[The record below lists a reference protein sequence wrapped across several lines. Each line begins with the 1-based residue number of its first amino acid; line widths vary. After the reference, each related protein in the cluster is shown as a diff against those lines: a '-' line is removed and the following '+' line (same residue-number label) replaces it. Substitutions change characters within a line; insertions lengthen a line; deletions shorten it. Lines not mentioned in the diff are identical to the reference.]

1 MGNPIRWIVGI
12 LMLGVAAL
20 VGVALLILLVSRPN
34 GQPAPPLA
42 APAVAEPPAARAP
55 KPPAVEPPATPSAKN
70 VIVLIVD
77 GCASEQYTLARW
89 YTGEPLAL
97 DAIRVG
103 TVKTHLSDSVIA
115 DSAPTASAYATG
127 YRTGDQIISLGPRA
141 TTVST
146 AATPGP
152 DFRLAPLATVLE
164 GARLLGKATGLVST
178 SRVTHATP
186 AAYAAHVP
194 DRGRENDIM
203 EQAVYQGIDV
213 VLGGGR
219 RHLLPSDDGGRR
231 NDGEN
236 LAEVLDRRG
245 YQLPEDRDELM
256 RITSGKVFG
265 LFAESHMAAD
275 VDRAELA
282 PGEPSLDDMARK
294 AIELLDDD
302 PEGFFLMVEASQV
315 DWAGHANDPAHLI
328 GDLLMYDRV
337 VRRVLQFAERDG
349 RTLVL
354 ALSDHN
360 CGGMSIGNYATS
372 KTYGNTELDPVLD
385 PLRKMKLTAYG
396 MWKKVG
402 EEPTA
407 EKVRRVVE
415 EYWGMAIGDDEAR
428 RIVERAAEYGQGSAH
443 YAFGRVLCPEHTCIG
458 WTTHGHTGG
467 DVPLYAFGPGRPVG
481 LLDGPDV
488 GRVTAA
494 ALGLD
499 LNNLNRR
506 LFREATEAL
515 PDARVTIVEPTSGN
529 HVVQVEHGGRTARLP
544 ANKNLL
550 ELDGQT
556 TELEGVVVYVDEDDP
571 PRAYLPE
578 QAIRLIAG
586 APAPLPALAP

>member
-1 MGNPIRWIVGI
+1 MRDLDSRVRRF
-12 LMLGVAAL
+12 
-20 VGVALLILLVSRPN
+20 ALLAAVS
-34 GQPAPPLA
+34 ALLA
-42 APAVAEPPAARAP
+42 ASAVPAVAAAPR
-55 KPPAVEPPATPSAKN
+55 N
-70 VIVLIVD
+70 VILLIGD
-77 GCASEQYTLARW
+77 GMGFEQVRAAGLYKHGK
-89 YTGEPLAL
+89 TGSLFLESLPQRGQMTTHPAHGEG
-97 DAIRVG
+97 AI
-103 TVKTHLSDSVIA
+103 T
-115 DSAPTASAYATG
+115 DSAAAGTAMATG
-127 YRTGDQIISLGPRA
+127 VKVNNGVLSMAIPGDGGDVPSVLEKLRAAGKRTGLI
-141 TTVST
+141 TTT
-146 AATPGP
+146 YI
-152 DFRLAPLATVLE
+152 
-164 GARLLGKATGLVST
+164 
-178 SRVTHATP
+178 THATP
-186 AAYAAHVP
+186 AAYAAHVS

-236 LAEVLDRRG
+236 LAEVLDRHG
-245 YQLPEDRDELM
+245 YQLPQTRDELM
-256 RITSGKVFG
+256 RIASGRVFG
-265 LFAESHMAAD
+265 MFAESHMAAD

-302 PEGFFLMVEASQV
+302 AEGFFLMVEASQV

-354 ALSDHN
+354 AISDHN

-372 KTYGNTELDPVLD
+372 KTYGDTELDAVLD

-396 MWKKVG
+396 MWKKLG
-402 EEPTA
+402 DEPTA

-467 DVPLYAFGPGRPVG
+467 DVPLHAFGPGRPVG

-499 LNNLNRR
+499 LDNLNRR

-529 HVVQVEHGGRTARLP
+529 HVVQIEHDGRTARLP

-550 ELDGQT
+550 ELDGRT
-556 TELEGVVVYVDEDDP
+556 TELEGVVVCVDEHDP

-578 QAIRLIAG
+578 QAVHLIAG
-586 APAPLPALAP
+586 APAPLPAAAP